1 MRSLGVNSSINNLM
15 NVPSRVDVEIDFAS
29 IDIMKVKE
37 NRKLGSVERTIGWM
51 VIVNLKAG

>member
-1 MRSLGVNSSINNLM
+1 MRSLGVNSSMKNLM
-15 NVPSRVDVEIDFAS
+15 NVPSRVNVEIDFAS